1 MKKILLIMMM
11 LVSVAA
17 AASAKVADDRFVVG
31 GVSIGQTKSQ
41 VETVC
46 GEPVKTRSLNEF
58 LFYEYGKNNETE
70 LVIRFRNGIA
80 DTVYVAGNKDIAT
93 LDGIKIGS
101 AKKKIIKTYGEPDDH
116 QRGTG
121 FVSHPDAEL
130 IRYLSVNGNMRMTF
144 EVMHGKV
151 LNFDIER
158 FVSK

>member
-17 AASAKVADDRFVVG
+17 AASAKVADDRFVIG
-31 GVSIGQTKSQ
+31 GVSIGQTMSQ

-46 GEPVKTRSLNEF
+46 GEPVKTRSFNEF
-58 LFYEYGKNNETE
+58 LFYEYGNDETQF
-70 LVIRFRNGIA
+70 VIRFRNGMA
-80 DTVYVAGNKDIAT
+80 DTVYVAGNNGIAT

-101 AKKKIIKTYGEPDDH
+101 GKKAIIKTYGEPDIH

-130 IRYLSVNGNMRMTF
+130 IRYLSANGKMRMTF
-144 EVMHGKV
+144 EVLHGKV
-151 LNFDIER
+151 INFDIER